1 MERYHVTSVQSCR
14 SRRAG
19 CWLLRPQS
27 SASTALLPPPGLGEC
42 RHRLLRAATG
52 YPCPVEPTCSRRR
65 CSGMIHNSMPAN
77 DINGFYA
84 GYLSAAAGEGVAIFV
99 FRNGVLTGVDAG
111 GFSYDGTLEE
121 TSEGNFAVVA
131 TIRIPPRA

>member
-1 MERYHVTSVQSCR
+1 
-14 SRRAG
+14 
-19 CWLLRPQS
+19 
-27 SASTALLPPPGLGEC
+27 
-42 RHRLLRAATG
+42 
-52 YPCPVEPTCSRRR
+52 
-65 CSGMIHNSMPAN
+65 MPAN

-131 TIRIPPRA
+131 TIRIPPRAPSIIGITGGEHGTNYSVEFKLPSSFLDKPFIRIETPNGPVNMRLVKLRDLNESTRRGRGKQR